1 MESKEIEREIYFA
14 NVVIG
19 AIDHVKTPM
28 LMYDEEKSVTKK
40 ALEMYIEEL
49 ESKQRHGGR

>member
-1 MESKEIEREIYFA
+1 MIDSEIGKEIYFA

-28 LMYDEEKSVTKK
+28 LMYEEEKSVTKK
-40 ALEMYIEEL
+40 ALKMYIEEL
-49 ESKQRHGGR
+49 EREQRGR

>member
-1 MESKEIEREIYFA
+1 MENNEIEREIYFA
-14 NVVIG
+14 NVIIG

-28 LMYDEEKSVTKK
+28 LMYEEEKSVTKK

-49 ESKQRHGGR
+49 ESRQRGR

>member
-14 NVVIG
+14 RVVIG

-49 ESKQRHGGR
+49 ESKQRGR